1 MGIGIIQ
8 SLLVEVAEE
17 VYKVLLKV
25 FKHMSCLVCWGWFTI
40 GSKMQSNLILTR
52 FAIASRSA
60 GSINKASL
68 MVEYPFSETQD
79 QIERLAKERSQD

>member
-1 MGIGIIQ
+1 
-8 SLLVEVAEE
+8 
-17 VYKVLLKV
+17 
-25 FKHMSCLVCWGWFTI
+25 
-40 GSKMQSNLILTR
+40 MQSNLILTR

>member
-1 MGIGIIQ
+1 M
-8 SLLVEVAEE
+8 L
-17 VYKVLLKV
+17 
-25 FKHMSCLVCWGWFTI
+25 GWFTI

-79 QIERLAKERSQD
+79 